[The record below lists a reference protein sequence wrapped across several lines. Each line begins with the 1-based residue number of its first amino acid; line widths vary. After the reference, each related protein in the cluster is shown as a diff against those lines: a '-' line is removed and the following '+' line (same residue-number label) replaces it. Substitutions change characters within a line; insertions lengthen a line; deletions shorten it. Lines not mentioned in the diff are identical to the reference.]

1 MYMVYINYLL
11 GFSVLKTKFE
21 IKLKLFGKQTLDV

>member
-21 IKLKLFGKQTLDV
+21 IKLKIVWQTNT